1 MSRNKNKVVVLLCA
15 ALLALVILPPYVPVI
30 DGILNHYYRFFTNT
44 VTPVNQSVFASLVDE
59 TPHPAVYPQSYTVEY
74 NTSYAIHGDYADNIT
89 ITESEAV
96 DAAFKHLKDYM
107 PESMTED
114 LRVAELEDHTFPGV
128 PFVITSYWPRWAM
141 TLMAPSFHADIFV
154 NALSG
159 DVVYANIWANKSQ
172 LLEFESFSPESP
184 LTHEHAEEAAKEYM
198 QLLNYSLLPN
208 AMYEGP
214 VRKPAYFYGDDDHYT
229 ISFHQVVNGVP
240 VQYGYLTLR
249 IETETGL
256 VSEFVY
262 RWIDINDIPTER
274 VISVETATQAVLE
287 DFTDPSEALVMD
299 LVLALALTES
309 YASKTPFTMRLA
321 YKMKVVS
328 LNTYEYIVDACTGE
342 ILGRGMLMCV
352 NTLYSPYHRVAMV
365 LAVALIFSLQS
376 YEFAKRRVTK
386 EHARQKH

>member
-1 MSRNKNKVVVLLCA
+1 
-15 ALLALVILPPYVPVI
+15 
-30 DGILNHYYRFFTNT
+30 
-44 VTPVNQSVFASLVDE
+44 
-59 TPHPAVYPQSYTVEY
+59 
-74 NTSYAIHGDYADNIT
+74 
-89 ITESEAV
+89 
-96 DAAFKHLKDYM
+96 
-107 PESMTED
+107 
-114 LRVAELEDHTFPGV
+114 
-128 PFVITSYWPRWAM
+128 
-141 TLMAPSFHADIFV
+141 
-154 NALSG
+154 
-159 DVVYANIWANKSQ
+159 
-172 LLEFESFSPESP
+172 
-184 LTHEHAEEAAKEYM
+184 
-198 QLLNYSLLPN
+198 
-208 AMYEGP
+208 
-214 VRKPAYFYGDDDHYT
+214 
-229 ISFHQVVNGVP
+229 
-240 VQYGYLTLR
+240 
-249 IETETGL
+249 
-256 VSEFVY
+256 
-262 RWIDINDIPTER
+262 